1 MALQSNTLILSSR
14 SRTMSQDEENQI
26 CEEALFMVEH
36 RKYTKAQLDELKMIE
51 GMRNTLTEMKMEC
64 CN

>member
-1 MALQSNTLILSSR
+1 
-14 SRTMSQDEENQI
+14 MSQDEENQI